1 MSDKRGSI
9 LPGIFLIV
17 VGVWFLLVRFEIIE
31 NYRYRIY
38 SVTIIILALFLLIE
52 AFRNSNSSAL
62 FWGVTILVIGGF
74 FSMRNFGIIP
84 HYYFNRFWPILLI
97 GVGSGF
103 FSLFIFDPRDWGVL
117 IPAFIL
123 IFFGIGLSIRSFSNL
138 SWNWDFIIEKYWP
151 IPLILIGMG
160 ILLKGVSKTKNID
173 K

>member
-1 MSDKRGSI
+1 MGDKRGSI

-17 VGVWFLLVRFEIIE
+17 VGIWFLLDRLEVIE

-38 SVTIIILALFLLIE
+38 SLTIIVLAVFLLIE

-84 HYYFNRFWPILLI
+84 HSCFNRFWPIFLI
-97 GVGSGF
+97 GMGAGF

-123 IFFGIGLSIRSFSNL
+123 IFLSIGLSIRSFSHIR
-138 SWNWDFIIEKYWP
+138 WDFIIEKYWP
-151 IPLILIGMG
+151 IPLIVIGMG
-160 ILLKGVSKTKNID
+160 ILLKGIRKTKNID